1 MRTRFSKKF
10 IEAIEPSQKDQLF
23 WDTEVPGFGVKVTP
37 KGKRAYFIYYRNRL
51 GQQRRPKIGDHGSI
65 TLDEARKIAQQQLAQ
80 VASGTDISAQ
90 RQVERSVGTVA
101 ELADRYLSEYAE
113 AHKKRS
119 SIKTDKANIENHV
132 LPILGAMAVGDVTRQ
147 DIDRLKL
154 AVRDGQT
161 ARKLPAKPRGRRIV
175 RGGEGIANRVIA
187 LTSKMFACAQEW
199 GLRADNPAQGIRK
212 FREHRKDRFLSSD
225 EVGRLLTALRGT
237 RQQQTESLS
246 AIVAIRILL
255 LTGMRCGEVLNLKWK
270 EIDEANACFRLPDSK
285 TGSRIIPYSRDVAED
300 IAALARSDPDD
311 LVFEGRDAGSPL
323 SLRRPWYRVR
333 ELANIDDTANLHSLR
348 HTFAS
353 WSVMNGLS
361 LTQVGA
367 LLGHKSS
374 QTTLR
379 YADHALEAQRSYF
392 EKTGSAL
399 ASMENPDRRPIN
411 RQSK

>member
-1 MRTRFSKKF
+1 MRTKFSKKF
-10 IEAIEPSQKDQLF
+10 IEAIPPSQKDQLF
-23 WDTEVPGFGVKVTP
+23 WDSEVPGFGVKVTP

-65 TLDEARKIAQQQLAQ
+65 TLDEARNIARQQLAS

-132 LPILGAMAVGDVTRQ
+132 LPILGAMGVGDVTRQ

-199 GLRADNPAQGIRK
+199 GLRTDNPAQGIRK

-225 EVGRLLTALRGT
+225 EVGRLLTALREA
-237 RQQQTESLS
+237 RQQQTENPS

-255 LTGMRCGEVLNLKWK
+255 LTGMRCGEVLNLRWK
-270 EIDEANACFRLPDSK
+270 EVDETNACFRLPDSK
-285 TGSRIIPYSRDVAED
+285 TGSRIIPYSREVADD
-300 IAALARSDPDD
+300 IGSLKRSGPED
-311 LVFEGRDAGSPL
+311 LVFEGREAGSPL
-323 SLRRPWYRVR
+323 SLRRPWYRIR
-333 ELANIDDTANLHSLR
+333 ELANIDDSANLHSLR

-374 QTTLR
+374 QTTMR

-399 ASMENPDRRPIN
+399 ASMEHTDRQPSSREV
-411 RQSK
+411 

>member
-1 MRTRFSKKF
+1 MRTKFSKKF
-10 IEAIEPSQKDQLF
+10 VEAIEPSQKDQLF
-23 WDTEVPGFGVKVTP
+23 WDTEVPGFGLKVTP
-37 KGKRAYFIYYRNRL
+37 KGKRAYFIYYRNRS

-65 TLDEARKIAQQQLAQ
+65 TLDEARKIAQQQLAL

-101 ELADRYLSEYAE
+101 ELADRYLSDYAE

-199 GLRADNPAQGIRK
+199 GHRADNPAQGIRK

-225 EVGRLLTALRGT
+225 EVGRLLTALREA

-300 IAALARSDPDD
+300 IRSLERAGPEE
-311 LVFEGRDAGSPL
+311 LVFEGREPGSPL
-323 SLRRPWYRVR
+323 SLRRPWYRIR

-399 ASMENPDRRPIN
+399 ASMEK
-411 RQSK
+411 SVE

>member
-1 MRTRFSKKF
+1 MRTKFSKKF

-37 KGKRAYFIYYRNRL
+37 KGKRAYFIYYRNRS

-65 TLDEARKIAQQQLAQ
+65 TLDEARKIAQQQLAL

-119 SIKTDKANIENHV
+119 SIKTDRANIENHV
-132 LPILGAMAVGDVTRQ
+132 LPILGAMAVSDVTRQ

-225 EVGRLLTALRGT
+225 EVGRLLTALREA
-237 RQQQTESLS
+237 RQQQTESLP
-246 AIVAIRILL
+246 ATVAIRILL

-270 EIDEANACFRLPDSK
+270 EVDETNACFRLPDSK
-285 TGSRIIPYSRDVAED
+285 TGSRIIPYSRDVADD
-300 IAALARSDPDD
+300 IGLLERSGPEE
-311 LVFEGRDAGSPL
+311 LVFEGREKGSPL
-323 SLRRPWYRVR
+323 SLRRPWYRIR

-379 YADHALEAQRSYF
+379 YADHALEAQRGYF
-392 EKTGSAL
+392 EKTGSVL
-399 ASMENPDRRPIN
+399 ASMERTEE
-411 RQSK
+411 K

>member
-1 MRTRFSKKF
+1 MRTKFSKKF

-37 KGKRAYFIYYRNRL
+37 KGKRVYFVYYRNQS
-51 GQQRRPKIGDHGSI
+51 GQQRRPKVGDHGSI
-65 TLDEARKIAQQQLAQ
+65 TLDEARKIARQQLAM
-80 VASGTDISAQ
+80 VSSGIDVSAE
-90 RQVERSVGTVA
+90 RQVKRSVGTVA
-101 ELADRYLSEYAE
+101 ELADRYLTEYAE

-132 LPILGAMAVGDVTRQ
+132 LPILGAMAVSDVTRQ

-199 GLRADNPAQGIRK
+199 GLRSDNPAQGIRK

-225 EVGRLLTALRGT
+225 EVGRLLTALREA
-237 RQQQTESLS
+237 RQQQTESLP

-270 EIDEANACFRLPDSK
+270 EVDEANACFRLPDSK
-285 TGSRIIPYSRDVAED
+285 TGSRIIPYSRDV
-300 IAALARSDPDD
+300 SDEIGLLERAGPED
-311 LVFEGRDAGSPL
+311 LVFEGREKGSPL

-333 ELANIDDTANLHSLR
+333 ELANIDDSANLHSLR

-379 YADHALEAQRSYF
+379 YADHALEAQRGYF
-392 EKTGSAL
+392 EKTGSVL
-399 ASMENPDRRPIN
+399 TSMEGKRHSPPFESD
-411 RQSK
+411 